1 MPHLKVTP
9 FDPAVIDRLVADS
22 EVVEFRAIRTGDGR
36 ADEVELIGIDFEGEA
51 FALALHKRAEEW
63 LIKSDKWT
71 RPLDASRIKR
81 ALAFLA
87 ETAGLEVRHHN
98 IHHAPTKPAPAESAH
113 KQIED
118 FVAIDFGGRPVA
130 IEVGFGSGRHLLH
143 QAAAH
148 PETLFIGI
156 EIHTPSAQ
164 QVLKQIALQGLENV
178 WVVDYDAR
186 LLMEMIPS
194 NALEAVYVHF
204 PVPWDKKPHR
214 RVISDRFVA
223 ESLRALKPGGVLEL
237 RTDSEKYYRYALE
250 VFSHPQRV
258 RFDVTKNHEAVI
270 RSKYEDRWQR
280 MAKNIYTLRLHAE
293 EASAPLVALTVPT
306 FDGGPL
312 RPVDALLEVPRESIV
327 REDHFVHFGPRYRL
341 SDGSGA
347 LIACAFGSF
356 ERPEH
361 AYIAVREG
369 SASYYPHP
377 PVPTRAAA
385 RAHHTI
391 GEYLYA

>member
-1 MPHLKVTP
+1 MPHIKVAP
-9 FDPAVIDRLVADS
+9 FDPGVIDRLVETSD
-22 EVVEFRAIRTGDGR
+22 VFDFRAVRIGDER
-36 ADEVELIGIDFEGEA
+36 AEEVDLIGVDFEGER
-51 FALALHKRAEEW
+51 FALALHKRPEEW

-87 ETAGLEVRHHN
+87 DAADLEIRHHN
-98 IHHAPTKPAPAESAH
+98 IHHAPTRPAPAEQYH
-113 KQIED
+113 KQIGD
-118 FVAIDFGGRPVA
+118 FVSIDFAGRPVA
-130 IEVGFGSGRHLLH
+130 VEVGFGSGRHLLY

-164 QVLKQIALQGLENV
+164 QVLKQITLQGLTNV

-186 LLMEMIPS
+186 LLLEMLPS
-194 NALEAVYVHF
+194 NALEAIYVHF

-250 VFSHPQRV
+250 VFSHPERV
-258 RFDVTKNHEAVI
+258 RFDVAKNHEAVI

-280 MAKNIYTLRLHAE
+280 MEKNIYTLRLQAE
-293 EASAPLVALTVPT
+293 AESPALPPVTPLGFAPR
-306 FDGGPL
+306 PL
-312 RPVDALLEVPRESIV
+312 RPLEVLEQLPRESIV

-341 SDGSGA
+341 QKDPGV

-356 ERPEH
+356 DRPEH
-361 AYIAVREG
+361 AYIIVREG
-369 SASYYPHP
+369 EGRYYPGA
-377 PVPTRAAA
+377 PVPTRAN
-385 RAHHTI
+385 AHAHNTI